1 MTSLIHKLGWRSVAA
16 MTADGER
23 YADYMASL
31 QDILQHNHIN
41 FKINR
46 KFPTNTEDLT
56 PVSLNLCHC
65 IDVTFIFN
73 LQYLDDLKDR
83 GAKIIIGDFYEDVAR
98 KVNIIV

>member
-31 QDILQHNHIN
+31 QDILQHNNIN

-56 PVSLNLCHC
+56 PVIQFLEYYHNS
-65 IDVTFIFN
+65 IDNAV
-73 LQYLDDLKDR
+73 Y
-83 GAKIIIGDFYEDVAR
+83 G
-98 KVNIIV
+98 